1 MKLIM
6 KLQFSIILCLLF
18 SVGIFGQKKEQLNSK
33 DQHAVEH
40 FKTEY
45 KKKTYKKF
53 EGKITPKDSQ
63 VLFDDKVIFFE
74 KSDKI
79 TASILQQGL
88 IYPQLLTDYQM
99 NKFLDETTDK
109 TQKRFL
115 KLQKDPKASFDVN
128 NISAKVS
135 ELSFLNINDK
145 IKRFRL
151 TTKNRSLPN
160 PVIYFLEITNSKA
173 VKNMTFDEFL
183 KEAKLTYLDQE

>member
-1 MKLIM
+1 M
-6 KLQFSIILCLLF
+6 KLQYSLILCLLF
-18 SVGIFGQKKEQLNSK
+18 SFAVFAQKKDGLSTK

-45 KKKTYKKF
+45 KKKNYKKF
-53 EGKITPKDSQ
+53 EGKITTKDNQ
-63 VLFDDKVIFFE
+63 VLFDDKATFID

-79 TASILQQGL
+79 TASILQQAL

-99 NKFLDETTDK
+99 QKFLDETTDK

-128 NISAKVS
+128 NISVKIS
-135 ELSFLNINDK
+135 ELPFLNINEK
-145 IKRFRL
+145 VWRFRL

-160 PVIYFLEITNSKA
+160 PIIYFFELTNSKA
-173 VKNMTFDEFL
+173 SKNMSLDEFL
-183 KEAKLTYLDQE
+183 KDAKLTYLDQE